1 MTDGKIIC
9 ADKNGK
15 KIEIEC
21 DSVISCAGYVPAPL
35 ETKGGKAM
43 LIGDCKSVGNLR
55 SVVWSAYEAA
65 MKI

>member
-1 MTDGKIIC
+1 MQQINDFFSNISAIKF
-9 ADKNGK
+9 A
-15 KIEIEC
+15 
-21 DSVISCAGYVPAPL
+21 VSCAGYVPAPL